1 MLLGVYEV
9 RAPLKIVPLWL
20 LATLD
25 VHEVYRPLGFAETEP
40 GRFMAMRPSPTR
52 WQAAPS

>member
-9 RAPLKIVPLWL
+9 RAPLKIVRLWL
-20 LATLD
+20 LGTLD
-25 VHEVYRPLGFAETEP
+25 AHEVYRPLGFAETEP